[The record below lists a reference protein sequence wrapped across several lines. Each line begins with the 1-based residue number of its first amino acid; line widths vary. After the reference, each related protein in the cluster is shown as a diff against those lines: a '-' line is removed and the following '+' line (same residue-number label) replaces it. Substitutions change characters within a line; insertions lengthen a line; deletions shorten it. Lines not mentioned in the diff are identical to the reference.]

1 MEKTDGIGKENGS
14 TEEKQSF
21 KDGSICGY
29 NSLHHLLSAN
39 LKPQLYQVCAAKG
52 PRPRYPRVWKS
63 RNRIGTVSK
72 SAKLVSCVKQLS
84 NVKEEVYGALD
95 SFIAWEL
102 KFPLITVKK
111 ALKILQ
117 NEQEW
122 KRIIQVIK
130 WMLSK
135 GQGRSLK
142 LFSSAVVITL
152 YATGAL
158 NTVLSKDHQYEICRY
173 LYNHQASNVHCVNVL
188 LIFDPDRCLEHMN
201 GQGIIHCL
209 QKYGYVL
216 TFFLFIQEL
225 ALCYNVDWLAKELV
239 IFESG

>member
-1 MEKTDGIGKENGS
+1 MHKTDGIGKENGS

-29 NSLHHLLSAN
+29 TSLHHLLSAN
-39 LKPQLYQVCAAKG
+39 LKPQLYQE
-52 PRPRYPRVWKS
+52 S

-72 SAKLVSCVKQLS
+72 SAKLVTCVKQLS

-95 SFIAWEL
+95 SFITWEL
-102 KFPLITVKK
+102 EFPLITVKK

-135 GQGRSLK
+135 GQRRTMGTYFTLLNALAEDERLEEAEELWVK
-142 LFSSAVVITL
+142 LFSDNLESTPRIFFDKMISI
-152 YATGAL
+152 YYH
-158 NTVLSKDHQYEICRY
+158 KDMHEKMFE
-173 LYNHQASNVHCVNVL
+173 L
-188 LIFDPDRCLEHMN
+188 LCST
-201 GQGIIHCL
+201 II
-209 QKYGYVL
+209 
-216 TFFLFIQEL
+216 
-225 ALCYNVDWLAKELV
+225 
-239 IFESG
+239 

>member
-14 TEEKQSF
+14 IEEKQSF

-52 PRPRYPRVWKS
+52 PRPRHPRVWKS

-72 SAKLVSCVKQLS
+72 LAKLVSCVKQLS

-102 KFPLITVKK
+102 EFPLITVKK
-111 ALKILQ
+111 ALKILK

-142 LFSSAVVITL
+142 LFSSAVVNFI
-152 YATGAL
+152 G
-158 NTVLSKDHQYEICRY
+158 QEIMR
-173 LYNHQASNVHCVNVL
+173 
-188 LIFDPDRCLEHMN
+188 
-201 GQGIIHCL
+201 
-209 QKYGYVL
+209 
-216 TFFLFIQEL
+216 
-225 ALCYNVDWLAKELV
+225 ALCFYFLVWLLHYMLLEP
-239 IFESG
+239 